1 MKIDEKSKWLDAH
14 HDNLASLYTFTQCIA
29 LSDIHADGNWKLV
42 IGDLGTDNFSSKLK
56 VFQGVSLMHESSL
69 QDLPNGVISFYM
81 DTHEP
86 RTPAIAVCSGPF
98 IYVYK
103 NLRPYYK
110 FSMPTLEINAT
121 EQELWAQVKD
131 GKINSSHL
139 RESLQ
144 GLKNEGVQ
152 LTVRSFKITQVNP
165 SETALLD
172 AYVETFKEF
181 PLKKQPVITCMGT
194 LKKSSTDDD
203 AISCLIIG
211 TENCCIYVLDS
222 AAFTVLKTMTL
233 PSVPV
238 FINISGMYDVEY
250 RIIATCRDGKIYT
263 FKRVNTTPKHCIEL
277 SSQPVGLIRINKT
290 IVVGCMDET
299 LQCVSDK
306 GKRLWS
312 IKLPASIMSMEL
324 LDYTAKGI
332 SAILV
337 ALSDSTVHMYQ
348 DKHLVDIIQTPDV
361 INALK
366 FGRFGREEGNLI
378 LTTRGGGLIVKILR
392 RHADFEIKDIS
403 LGPPASQNTK
413 LNIPKKTKLFVS
425 QSVRERENPVA
436 MFRTFQRD
444 LSLFR
449 LNTARQF
456 AQILENNS
464 SPISSDPKE
473 PLKISALV
481 QGIGPIFKL
490 MVTIQNTSLINPSM
504 NLFIIFEFNNKLY
517 SVRKPR
523 IPIPFLVP
531 GLNYVFDTLVECK
544 TDKGI
549 SDDIKVL
556 VFREGQFCPLLTAV
570 ISMPVSE
577 IFVKE

>member
-56 VFQGVSLMHESSL
+56 VFQGVNLMHESSL

-110 FSMPTLEINAT
+110 FSMPTLEINVT

-131 GKINSSHL
+131 GKINSFTL

-172 AYVETFKEF
+172 AYVETFKDF

-238 FINISGMYDVEY
+238 FINVSGMYDVEY

-277 SSQPVGLIRINKT
+277 SSQPVGLVRINKT

>member
-1 MKIDEKSKWLDAH
+1 M
-14 HDNLASLYTFTQCIA
+14 
-29 LSDIHADGNWKLV
+29 
-42 IGDLGTDNFSSKLK
+42 
-56 VFQGVSLMHESSL
+56 
-69 QDLPNGVISFYM
+69 
-81 DTHEP
+81 
-86 RTPAIAVCSGPF
+86 
-98 IYVYK
+98 
-103 NLRPYYK
+103 
-110 FSMPTLEINAT
+110 
-121 EQELWAQVKD
+121 
-131 GKINSSHL
+131 
-139 RESLQ
+139 
-144 GLKNEGVQ
+144 
-152 LTVRSFKITQVNP
+152 TVRSFKITQVNP

-172 AYVETFKEF
+172 AYVETFKDF

-277 SSQPVGLIRINKT
+277 SSQPVGLVRINKT

-312 IKLPASIMSMEL
+312 IKLPASIMSMEM

-556 VFREGQFCPLLTAV
+556 VFREDQFCPLLTAV

-577 IFVKE
+577 LFVKE

>member
-56 VFQGVSLMHESSL
+56 VFQGVNLMHESSL

-110 FSMPTLEINAT
+110 FSMPTLEINVT

-131 GKINSSHL
+131 GKINSFTL

-172 AYVETFKEF
+172 AYVETFKDF

-238 FINISGMYDVEY
+238 FINVSGMYDVEY

-277 SSQPVGLIRINKT
+277 SSQPVGLVRINKT

-504 NLFIIFEFNNKLY
+504 NLFIIFEFSNKLY

>member
-1 MKIDEKSKWLDAH
+1 MKTNDKSKWLDAH

-42 IGDLGTDNFSSKLK
+42 IGDLGADNFSSKLK
-56 VFQGVSLMHESSL
+56 VFQGVSLIHDRSL
-69 QDLPNGVISFYM
+69 QDLPNGVVSFYM

-110 FSMPTLEINAT
+110 FSMPSLEINAS
-121 EQELWAQVKD
+121 EQELWTQVKD
-131 GKINSSHL
+131 GKINSTTL
-139 RESLQ
+139 REMLEN
-144 GLKNEGVQ
+144 LKNEGVQ
-152 LTVRSFKITQVNP
+152 LTVRSYKITQVNP
-165 SETALLD
+165 SEIDLLD
-172 AYVETFKEF
+172 AYVETFKDF
-181 PLKKQPVITCMGT
+181 TLRKQPVITCMGT
-194 LKKSSTDDD
+194 LRKSSTDDD

-211 TENCCIYVLDS
+211 TENCSIYVLDP
-222 AAFTVLKTMTL
+222 AAFTVLKTMSL

-238 FINISGMYDVEY
+238 FMNISGMYDVEY

-263 FKRVNTTPKHCIEL
+263 FKRVNTTPKYCIEL
-277 SSQPVGLIRINKT
+277 SSQPVGIVRINKT
-290 IVVGCMDET
+290 IMVGCMDET
-299 LQCVSDK
+299 LQCISDK

-312 IKLPASIMSMEL
+312 IKLPASVMTMEL

-332 SAILV
+332 SAVLV

-348 DKHLVDIIQTPDV
+348 DKHLVDVIQTPDV

-366 FGRFGREEGNLI
+366 FGRYGREEGNLI

-403 LGPPASQNTK
+403 AGPPVSQNTK

-425 QSVRERENPVA
+425 QSIRERENPVA

-456 AQILENNS
+456 SQILESNC
-464 SPISSDPKE
+464 SPISSNPKE
-473 PLKISALV
+473 PLKISAMV
-481 QGIGPIFKL
+481 QGIGPNFKL
-490 MVTIQNTSLINPSM
+490 MVTIQNTSLARPST
-504 NLFIIFEFNNKLY
+504 NLFITFEFNNKFY
-517 SVRKPR
+517 SVKKPR
-523 IPIPFLVP
+523 ISIPFLVP
-531 GLNYVFDTLVECK
+531 GLDYIFDTIVECK
-544 TDKGI
+544 SDKGI

-556 VFREGQFCPLLTAV
+556 VFREGQSCPLLTA
-570 ISMPVSE
+570 IINMPVSE
-577 IFVKE
+577 MVMDG

>member
-86 RTPAIAVCSGPF
+86 RTPAIAACSGPF

-131 GKINSSHL
+131 GKINSFTL

-172 AYVETFKEF
+172 AYVETFKDF

-277 SSQPVGLIRINKT
+277 SSQPVGLVRINKT

-312 IKLPASIMSMEL
+312 IKLPASIMSMEM

-556 VFREGQFCPLLTAV
+556 VFREDQFCPLLTAV

-577 IFVKE
+577 LFVKE